1 MAFLNSNKYLK
12 GDFTMENSIINGGNG
27 QNVGAAVKPEKK
39 GIAKL
44 IETVRRKYDE
54 VRYSRAGK
62 IVAKVVTV
70 AGVACVAKTCYDK
83 GVEKGKTEVVPTV
96 IYVEKDSGETTETET
111 NVEQPA
117 AVEEATV

>member
-1 MAFLNSNKYLK
+1 ML
-12 GDFTMENSIINGGNG
+12 
-27 QNVGAAVKPEKK
+27 
-39 GIAKL
+39 
-44 IETVRRKYDE
+44 ETIRRKYDE

-62 IVAKVVTV
+62 IVAKVVTA
-70 AGVACVAKTCYDK
+70 AGFVGVSKICYDK
-83 GVEKGKTEVVPTV
+83 GREKGQAEAVPTV